1 MKNIKALG
9 ITLFF
14 TILFLALASSQTLI
28 AGKIYNSGFSDTIS
42 NADVVVSCNEGASL
56 STNSFDDGTYVVRFD
71 ESACKEGDSV
81 SVRASKP
88 GFVEKTGTGTVS
100 KCEGVDCTDNYV
112 MIINL
117 GIKTQP
123 PAQTGSSSSSSG
135 GGSNRVVRYYLCG
148 NGKCDSG
155 ENVNTCAVDCKKVE
169 PVVQQ
174 NSTGDIVQLGAA
186 KQESPEGLQLVEGN
200 QTENGQG
207 FGGITKAVIG
217 TIGIAGM
224 IIVIIFLVVVVTL
237 AIAVRLVRSRNY

>member
-14 TILFLALASSQTLI
+14 TILFLALASTQTFI

-174 NSTGDIVQLGAA
+174 NSTSDIVQLGAA

-200 QTENGQG
+200 QTESEKSSSGVTG
-207 FGGITKAVIG
+207 AVIG
-217 TIGIAGM
+217 VAGLV
-224 IIVIIFLVVVVTL
+224 IFIVFLVVIVTL
-237 AIAVRLVRSRNY
+237 A